1 MKGKPLWNTGVDSS
15 LGMINSDC
23 MIKFVVFDFDGTL
36 VESNEI
42 KRQTFF
48 EVTDHLPGTKP
59 LLDKVLSDPE
69 FGDRNAIF
77 AYVSERLNST
87 NQGVVVDPLELSAL
101 YTKLCEEKIIQAHEI
116 KGATQ
121 ALAKLYAMGI
131 KLMISSATPE
141 LTLKNIIL
149 KRGWG
154 PMFSDIYG
162 FPASKEQHVTEIM
175 GTWQCSAENILY
187 VGDSEIDRRA
197 ALRAGCYFAGV
208 GNDTSRFDIIPEH
221 MLEDLRELPS
231 FVMQH
236 P

>member
-1 MKGKPLWNTGVDSS
+1 
-15 LGMINSDC
+15 
-23 MIKFVVFDFDGTL
+23 
-36 VESNEI
+36 
-42 KRQTFF
+42 
-48 EVTDHLPGTKP
+48 
-59 LLDKVLSDPE
+59 
-69 FGDRNAIF
+69 
-77 AYVSERLNST
+77 
-87 NQGVVVDPLELSAL
+87 
-101 YTKLCEEKIIQAHEI
+101 
-116 KGATQ
+116 
-121 ALAKLYAMGI
+121 MGI